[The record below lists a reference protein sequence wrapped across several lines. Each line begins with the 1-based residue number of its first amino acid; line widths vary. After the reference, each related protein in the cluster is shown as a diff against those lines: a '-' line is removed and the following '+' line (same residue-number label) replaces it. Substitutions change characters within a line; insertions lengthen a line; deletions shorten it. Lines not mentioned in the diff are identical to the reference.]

1 MAERLLILG
10 LVALIWGL
18 IYLAYRAYKGWQ
30 VAKIAATASHDPLIL
45 RLEPG
50 RPAIVLF
57 TADFCGPCKTQQRP
71 ILRQLGQK
79 MAGLQIL
86 EVDVQAEPEA
96 AQRWGVLTL
105 PTTFILDA
113 QGQAREVN
121 YGVASADKLTKQLV
135 AISG

>member
-1 MAERLLILG
+1 MAERLMILG
-10 LVALIWGL
+10 IVGLVWGL
-18 IYLAYRAYKGWQ
+18 LWLAYRAYKKRQVEQ
-30 VAKIAATASHDPLIL
+30 VAKTASYDPLIL
-45 RLEPG
+45 RLEAG
-50 RPAIVLF
+50 RPAIILF

-79 MAGLQIL
+79 MDHLQVL
-86 EVDVQAEPEA
+86 EVDIQAEPEA

-113 QGQAREVN
+113 KGQAREVN
-121 YGVASADKLTKQLV
+121 YGVASADKLTKQLL